1 MNGRSQNTWGA
12 GDISRRLPDASWLL
26 AVAGL
31 AILFVL
37 PLTEL
42 LRATWGRSDTGH
54 APIIFVVSVWLF
66 FRRWRAIADAPA
78 ASHFAAWPVLALAV
92 LVYVVGRSQRMALLE
107 MSSLILFLAGT
118 LLLFRGT
125 RGLRTAAFPLFFLC
139 FIIPWPATV
148 VSAVTL
154 PMKLLVSSVAA
165 EALHLVGYPVAQAGT
180 ILQVGQYQLLVADAC
195 AGLHSLFTLEA
206 LGLLYLNLVRH
217 DSPSRNVLLAVAIVP
232 IAFLSNV
239 VRVIVLALVT
249 FHLGDE
255 AGRGFIHDFSGLVLF
270 TVGLLLTICAD
281 GLFRRLPSRPSGAVP
296 A

>member
-1 MNGRSQNTWGA
+1 MNGRRQNTSGA

-26 AVAGL
+26 AAVGL
-31 AILFVL
+31 LVLFVL
-37 PLTEL
+37 PISEL
-42 LRATWGRSDTGH
+42 LRGTWGRPDTGH
-54 APIIFVVSVWLF
+54 APIILAVSIWLF

-78 ASHFAAWPVLALAV
+78 ISHFAAWPVLGLAAM
-92 LVYVVGRSQRMALLE
+92 VYVVGRSQRMALLE

-125 RGLRTAAFPLFFLC
+125 RGLRAAAFPLFFLC
-139 FIIPWPATV
+139 FMIPLPATV

-154 PMKLLVSSVAA
+154 PMKLMVSSVAA

-217 DSPSRNVLLAVAIVP
+217 DSPSRNLMLAVAIVP

-270 TVGLLLTICAD
+270 TVGLLLTIFAD
-281 GLFRRLPSRPSGAVP
+281 GVFRKVAAP
-296 A
+296 ASLAAAT